1 MMRFSLTGEIEDD
14 PEGEYKFFRIK
25 SFASGRTPSKED
37 CVAVSFDFNTYIK
50 NSPTSKHGSV

>member
-37 CVAVSFDFNTYIK
+37 CVAVSFDFNEAFLYLA
-50 NSPTSKHGSV
+50 S